1 MKFAVEHVGL
11 PAVVLFALAS
21 ASTYAAGGGGGG
33 GGGAKMQIATS
44 NGINVIEN
52 PSPGE
57 VSMTGFVEAA
67 LAGSGLTPSD
77 TVVTLNGVPL
87 VHAPGLAPAWFQVD
101 PAGPQPTVGADGFLH
116 IVASSQSARSTRT
129 LNLPCPAHIDVTT
142 VPTEGSSLSGV
153 STLSLSWSTPLPQ
166 NSAAVLNFFEP
177 PSAVLSSYDLTTG
190 AVTGGISFASF
201 SQLAMGAD
209 LSVLPSN
216 SSGYRVAF
224 TYPGIYVLDGNSGGV
239 CAIQERFVFSAQ

>member
-21 ASTYAAGGGGGG
+21 ASAYAAGGGGGG

-67 LAGSGLTPSD
+67 LAGSGLTPS
-77 TVVTLNGVPL
+77 
-87 VHAPGLAPAWFQVD
+87 D